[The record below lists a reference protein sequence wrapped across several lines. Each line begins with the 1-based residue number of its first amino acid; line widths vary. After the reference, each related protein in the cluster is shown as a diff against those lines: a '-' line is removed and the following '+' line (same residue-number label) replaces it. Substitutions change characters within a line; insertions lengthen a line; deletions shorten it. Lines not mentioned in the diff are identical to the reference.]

1 MTLPVVDIL
10 IIALYFLGMIVL
22 GMWLSRRVKTQRDYF
37 LAGRSLPFWVIGM
50 SIVVSDIGAVDFVSL
65 GDQAY
70 SYGIV
75 AANMDWI
82 GTMPAIIL
90 AAFIF
95 VPYYWRAGVYSVP
108 EYLGRRYNPSVRAI
122 QSLVWTVFL
131 VVNLGAV
138 FWAAAKM
145 FEGLIGPL
153 EWLPESIDARLFLY
167 VGITALIT
175 GVYMIS
181 GGLTAV
187 VYTDVAQLVLM
198 FLGAILVVSLGLSD
212 PQVGGIS
219 GLRETIVEGGHA
231 DHFTLFLPHDS
242 KTPYP
247 WTGVFLGLTLV
258 LAPAYFIGNQ
268 AIVQRTLGA
277 RDEWNAKAGALFG
290 GLLKFCI
297 PFLVIVPGLIALAKY
312 PDLGDGEKGYAMLVK
327 ELLPTGIRGLVIAG
341 FLAALMSS
349 LDSIVTSAATIIT
362 RDLWVGLMRRPG
374 NDRGL
379 LRIGRWLTF
388 ALLIFGAAT
397 ARLSEM
403 FEGIYAAIQSM
414 LSIIQGPTLA
424 LLLGG
429 MFWRRATSKG
439 AVASLLVGITLA
451 ISLHVYQKAAVN
463 EVEERL
469 GSASITALYRDEG
482 ETSIGEVA
490 LCRVQSGHLRYRDA
504 VLVTRDREDVAFGTI
519 DLLRPVGRAPAGD
532 EALSLGPNLSDTGDV
547 EGIFAVRVKVDEWR
561 VSRKEDQV
569 LRTTDRVV
577 PFESAAPFNA
587 AEPFFAIAAVAFAA
601 SLLTLIVVSL
611 LTAPRNVDEL
621 RGLVYRSTFH
631 DDEAQA
637 ALADRAEQLEQDPE
651 EGGDS

>member
-1 MTLPVVDIL
+1 
-10 IIALYFLGMIVL
+10 
-22 GMWLSRRVKTQRDYF
+22 
-37 LAGRSLPFWVIGM
+37 
-50 SIVVSDIGAVDFVSL
+50 
-65 GDQAY
+65 
-70 SYGIV
+70 
-75 AANMDWI
+75 
-82 GTMPAIIL
+82 MPAIIL

-108 EYLGRRYNPSVRAI
+108 EFLGRRYNPAVRAI

-153 EWLPESIDARLFLY
+153 EWLPESTDARLFLY
-167 VGITALIT
+167 VGITAVIT
-175 GVYMIS
+175 GVYTIS

-187 VYTDVAQLVLM
+187 VYTDAVQLVLM
-198 FLGAILVVSLGLSD
+198 FLGAILVISLGLSD
-212 PQVGGIS
+212 PEVGGIS
-219 GLRETIVEGGHA
+219 GLQQTIIERGHA

-290 GLLKFCI
+290 GMLKFCI
-297 PFLVIVPGLIALAKY
+297 PFLVIIPGLIALVKY
-312 PDLGDGEKGYAMLVK
+312 PDMGDGEKGYAMLVK
-327 ELLPTGIRGLVIAG
+327 EMLPTGIRGLVIAG

-349 LDSIVTSAATIIT
+349 LDSIVTSAATILT
-362 RDLWVGLMRRPG
+362 RDFWVGLMKRPS
-374 NDRGL
+374 DSRGL

-397 ARLSEM
+397 ARLSVM

-414 LSIIQGPTLA
+414 LSIFQGPTLA
-424 LLLGG
+424 ILLGG

-439 AVASLLVGITLA
+439 AVASLVVGITLA
-451 ISLHVYQKAAVN
+451 ISLHVYQKSTVSV
-463 EVEERL
+463 VEERL
-469 GSASITALYRDEG
+469 GSAVVSAVYEDEG
-482 ETSIGEVA
+482 ETSIGEIG
-490 LCRVQSGHLRYRDA
+490 LCRVENGTLRYRDT
-504 VLVTRDREDVAFGTI
+504 VEVSRDGKVVATGAI
-519 DLLRPVGRAPAGD
+519 NLLRPVEEMSKTGQAP
-532 EALSLGPNLSDTGDV
+532 SLGPNVADTSGVDGNV
-547 EGIFAVRVKVDEWR
+547 AVRVSID
-561 VSRKEDQV
+561 SEDWKLPDKKDQK
-569 LRTTDRVV
+569 LRATDRII

-587 AEPFFAIAAVAFAA
+587 EEPFFAIAAIAFAA
-601 SLLTLIVVSL
+601 SLLTLILVSL
-611 LTAPRNVDEL
+611 FTRPKTVEEL
-621 RGLVYRSTFH
+621 RGLVYRASLH

-637 ALADRAEQLEQDPE
+637 ALAERVERLKDDAG
-651 EGGDS
+651 EGETS